1 MITQINFSVPFQQE
15 PIVNYIATNIPD
27 LFQNKLVKVSNI
39 SPIQAGICRGLSTCF
54 LLHENNNRGT
64 QYIEKIN
71 ESFDTLAHYEEPQ
84 NTLDE
89 YLLNFIKNVKLSEFN
104 VLMHQAVNEQIDYS
118 NTIALDNLLFDIKNL
133 TLREISAQEENI
145 VYLAN
150 LLQLPEI
157 TKILSDPDK
166 FIIGYDSLAN
176 LVFFIK
182 KILDRNGSSCLH
194 LSQEEIAPIREK
206 LSYRMP
212 LTTDDAHLILIAFL
226 KFELDRM
233 GLISVDRQI
242 RAGLIDDNTQPLE
255 NRQNINH
262 YGELK
267 TLADIEM
274 DIDESIKSKGYYYSL
289 VETIGHCMAIS
300 AKSNNKKV
308 VYTFF
313 DPNNGI
319 LFDEDSYRFF
329 KQLSQFFNEFST
341 NAQTEHSYAGHA
353 LLNVR
358 IIDKRANSQN
368 KLSLPE
374 FSDEDI
380 QTNIKN
386 ALIKNKANI
395 VLPNNFKIKLKSHD
409 LISNITK
416 ITIYKGLK
424 KWNLDSNETD
434 VKKMISTIT
443 ENLPL
448 IKNTKGN
455 LSIDKYG
462 EIHNR

>member
-1 MITQINFSVPFQQE
+1 
-15 PIVNYIATNIPD
+15 
-27 LFQNKLVKVSNI
+27 
-39 SPIQAGICRGLSTCF
+39 
-54 LLHENNNRGT
+54 
-64 QYIEKIN
+64 
-71 ESFDTLAHYEEPQ
+71 EEPQ

-145 VYLAN
+145 VFLAN

-182 KILDRNGSSCLH
+182 KILDRNCSSCLH

-274 DIDESIKSKGYYYSL
+274 DIDESIKSKGYNYSL

-313 DPNNGI
+313 
-319 LFDEDSYRFF
+319 
-329 KQLSQFFNEFST
+329 
-341 NAQTEHSYAGHA
+341 
-353 LLNVR
+353 
-358 IIDKRANSQN
+358 
-368 KLSLPE
+368 
-374 FSDEDI
+374 
-380 QTNIKN
+380 
-386 ALIKNKANI
+386 
-395 VLPNNFKIKLKSHD
+395 
-409 LISNITK
+409 
-416 ITIYKGLK
+416 
-424 KWNLDSNETD
+424 
-434 VKKMISTIT
+434 
-443 ENLPL
+443 
-448 IKNTKGN
+448 
-455 LSIDKYG
+455 
-462 EIHNR
+462 

>member
-1 MITQINFSVPFQQE
+1 
-15 PIVNYIATNIPD
+15 
-27 LFQNKLVKVSNI
+27 
-39 SPIQAGICRGLSTCF
+39 
-54 LLHENNNRGT
+54 
-64 QYIEKIN
+64 
-71 ESFDTLAHYEEPQ
+71 
-84 NTLDE
+84 
-89 YLLNFIKNVKLSEFN
+89 
-104 VLMHQAVNEQIDYS
+104 MHQAVNEQIDYS

-341 NAQTEHSYAGHA
+341 NDQTEHSYAGHA

-374 FSDEDI
+374 FSYEDI

>member
-1 MITQINFSVPFQQE
+1 
-15 PIVNYIATNIPD
+15 
-27 LFQNKLVKVSNI
+27 
-39 SPIQAGICRGLSTCF
+39 
-54 LLHENNNRGT
+54 
-64 QYIEKIN
+64 
-71 ESFDTLAHYEEPQ
+71 
-84 NTLDE
+84 
-89 YLLNFIKNVKLSEFN
+89 
-104 VLMHQAVNEQIDYS
+104 
-118 NTIALDNLLFDIKNL
+118 
-133 TLREISAQEENI
+133 
-145 VYLAN
+145 
-150 LLQLPEI
+150 
-157 TKILSDPDK
+157 
-166 FIIGYDSLAN
+166 
-176 LVFFIK
+176 
-182 KILDRNGSSCLH
+182 
-194 LSQEEIAPIREK
+194 
-206 LSYRMP
+206 MP

-341 NAQTEHSYAGHA
+341 NDQTEHSYAGHA

-462 EIHNR
+462 